1 MAAVGAIPS
10 AQPRKRKQ
18 VINEDVVPV
27 EDKSSTPNGDMHGI
41 NRSSVEMQRI
51 GRVERMRKYFADQP
65 RETIKI
71 RKELGEQ
78 TPMIN
83 GYPFQIQAG
92 VKVSVP
98 VDVAELLRDAEII

>member
-1 MAAVGAIPS
+1 MSTVGAIPPAKS
-10 AQPRKRKQ
+10 RLKRH
-18 VINEDVVPV
+18 VVPV
-27 EDKSSTPNGDMHGI
+27 EDKSSTPDGDMRTI
-41 NRSSVEMQRI
+41 NRANAEMTRI
-51 GRVERMRKYFADQP
+51 SRMERMRQYFAEQP

-78 TPMIN
+78 TAIIN

-92 VKVSVP
+92 EKVSVP